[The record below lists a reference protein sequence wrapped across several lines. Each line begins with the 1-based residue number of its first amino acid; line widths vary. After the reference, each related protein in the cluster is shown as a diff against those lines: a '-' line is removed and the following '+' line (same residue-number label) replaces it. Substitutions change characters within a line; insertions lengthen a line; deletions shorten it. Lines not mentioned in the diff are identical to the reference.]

1 MLKMLVA
8 GGDRRMLLLAEL
20 LQKDCFPVDTLG
32 LKKNDEAA
40 ARPEQADAVL
50 FPYPFAVRGGL
61 VPTLTGLPMRPQDVP
76 IRPAAAVLAGAG
88 LEKVL
93 ARPVIRYDQSPGFLQ
108 RNADLSA
115 EAAVSAM
122 MEKSDLAL
130 MDSRALVT
138 GYGHFGRALAR
149 RLRSLGTLVTVAA
162 RRETQLLLAETD
174 GMDVVPLE
182 AMGEAM
188 PDQDWV
194 LNTIPAR
201 VFTER
206 VLDRIPRSAWLLE
219 LASAPYGFDKGE
231 AVKLGL
237 QVDLLPGLPARY
249 APRSAAMALKQ
260 ACLDLVK
267 EEAL

>member
-1 MLKMLVA
+1 M
-8 GGDRRMLLLAEL
+8 
-20 LQKDCFPVDTLG
+20 
-32 LKKNDEAA
+32 
-40 ARPEQADAVL
+40 
-50 FPYPFAVRGGL
+50 
-61 VPTLTGLPMRPQDVP
+61 
-76 IRPAAAVLAGAG
+76 
-88 LEKVL
+88 
-93 ARPVIRYDQSPGFLQ
+93 
-108 RNADLSA
+108 
-115 EAAVSAM
+115 
-122 MEKSDLAL
+122 
-130 MDSRALVT
+130 
-138 GYGHFGRALAR
+138 
-149 RLRSLGTLVTVAA
+149 
-162 RRETQLLLAETD
+162 
-174 GMDVVPLE
+174 
-182 AMGEAM
+182 
-188 PDQDWV
+188 